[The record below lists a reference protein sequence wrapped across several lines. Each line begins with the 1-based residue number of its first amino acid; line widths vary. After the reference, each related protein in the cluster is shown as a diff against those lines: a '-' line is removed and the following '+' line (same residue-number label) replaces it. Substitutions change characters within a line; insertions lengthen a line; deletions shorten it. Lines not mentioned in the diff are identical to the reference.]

1 MWLTLG
7 ALRRRHRVGIT
18 ITSGRCRV
26 RTIRR
31 LGASLRRLAAAGRVM
46 RRDLPRVL
54 QVAQVGLAADV
65 AVADRRQNMIQY
77 ERR

>member
-1 MWLTLG
+1 
-7 ALRRRHRVGIT
+7 
-18 ITSGRCRV
+18 
-26 RTIRR
+26 
-31 LGASLRRLAAAGRVM
+31 M
-46 RRDLPRVL
+46 RRDLPRVPSLVPQVVL

>member
-1 MWLTLG
+1 
-7 ALRRRHRVGIT
+7 
-18 ITSGRCRV
+18 
-26 RTIRR
+26 
-31 LGASLRRLAAAGRVM
+31 M
-46 RRDLPRVL
+46 RRDLPRVPRLVLPRVL